1 MRISFKIQLYSWL
14 VTVILGISF
23 LWQLL
28 EYLIYGEIQ
37 PRIVD
42 DIVGLTYVIAI
53 LYAYKMGR
61 KHKEIISILK
71 ITGVILQSFVNRYII
86 RNTINRGDNY
96 RRNNDTFAANTILEE
111 IHFINR

>member
-1 MRISFKIQLYSWL
+1 MLLQFFTHIKWDALMR
-14 VTVILGISF
+14 G
-23 LWQLL
+23 
-28 EYLIYGEIQ
+28 
-37 PRIVD
+37 
-42 DIVGLTYVIAI
+42 
-53 LYAYKMGR
+53 